1 MTLAARL
8 EQIIREQGLT
18 RADFARRMGIT
29 QNYLYILT
37 GSKAH
42 KNKAPV
48 GISRSLVK
56 LIALEFGY
64 NEEWIASGAGEP
76 RKKDENAAG

>member
-8 EQIIREQGLT
+8 EQIIQEQGISK
-18 RADFARRMGIT
+18 AEFARRLGIT

-42 KNKAPV
+42 KDQAPT

-64 NEEWIASGAGEP
+64 NEEWIISGTGEA
-76 RKKDENAAG
+76 KKRSGDTAP

>member
-18 RADFARRMGIT
+18 KADFARRFGIT

-37 GSKAH
+37 GSTAH
-42 KNKAPV
+42 KNEAPA

-64 NEEWIASGAGEP
+64 NEDWIASGVGEP
-76 RKKDENAAG
+76 GKDENAVG